1 MAVIRFWNVW
11 CKVTYRLDLPPGSQI
26 HPVFHISQLKP
37 FVADYSPV
45 FSDLPV
51 TTDIEEAAA
60 VPERILQLQLVKKG
74 NGAVPQVLIKWT
86 TLPEGSATWEDY
98 NILKQRFPDAPAWG
112 QAASSAGELSR
123 RSPPC
128 SEEGVISRIRIHVIV

>member
-1 MAVIRFWNVW
+1 MALIRFWNVW

-86 TLPEGSATWEDY
+86 TLPEGSAT
-98 NILKQRFPDAPAWG
+98 
-112 QAASSAGELSR
+112 
-123 RSPPC
+123 
-128 SEEGVISRIRIHVIV
+128 